1 VIFSGL
7 PDRLRSYGKITPTV
21 LGRRLAGAKTEAME
35 AFLSPRATRV
45 LILKA
50 DRIYAAILRQY
61 AERALSPA
69 HVTIAGT
76 VATASGI
83 LRRDTIDLFV
93 TGLGDT
99 PEGDALDLIAACK
112 RKPFR
117 ARKVLV
123 VTMRR
128 DFRARAVL
136 YSLPIDG
143 ILDSA
148 VDPPSALQHALEA
161 VAGGSRYWSPAVNR
175 WMRHMATA
183 PTALLHML
191 TPFEQLV
198 LSVIGDGCD
207 DDEAAERTGLRPAT
221 ISTVRRDLHRKLGV
235 QHRGELV
242 RVAAQKGFVRFTPD
256 GVERPGFAL
265 LSAAYQPRESRRR
278 SNTLAVAA
286 A

>member
-1 VIFSGL
+1 
-7 PDRLRSYGKITPTV
+7 
-21 LGRRLAGAKTEAME
+21 ME
-35 AFLSPRATRV
+35 AVLSPRATRV

-50 DRIYAAILRQY
+50 DRLYAAILSQY
-61 AERALSPA
+61 AERALPPA
-69 HVTIAGT
+69 HVTIASS
-76 VATASGI
+76 VATASEI
-83 LRRDTIDLFV
+83 LRKETIDLFV

-99 PEGDALDLIAACK
+99 PEGDALDLIAGCK

-123 VTMRR
+123 VTVRR

-136 YSLPIDG
+136 HSLPIDG
-143 ILDSA
+143 ILDST
-148 VDPPSALQHALEA
+148 VDPPCALMNAMQS
-161 VAGGSRYWSPAVNR
+161 VAGGSRYWSPAVSR
-175 WMRHMATA
+175 WMRQMATA
-183 PTALLHML
+183 PSALLHML
-191 TPFEQLV
+191 TTFEQLV

-207 DDEAAERTGLRPAT
+207 DTEAAGRLGLRPAT

-265 LSAAYQPRESRRR
+265 LSAAYQPRDPRRR
-278 SNTLAVAA
+278 PTHLSVAIA
-286 A
+286 